1 MPAREY
7 VGPMRLGVL
16 DIGSNT
22 GHLLVVDAHGGAAPL
37 PASSHKQ
44 PLRLAEHLDEGGAVT
59 QAGIDALADF
69 TAEAVVVAEEKGC
82 EDMLAFATS
91 AVRDAGNS
99 YDVLAQVKERTGVEI
114 TVLSGEDEARLTFL
128 AVRRWFGW
136 SAGRLA
142 VFDIG
147 GGSLEIAGGKDEA
160 PDVAWSL
167 PLGAARLARRH
178 FPDGRADD
186 DTVRR
191 VRKEIRAAI
200 ARDAGHLLRTGRP
213 DRAAATSK
221 TFRSLARICGAAP
234 SGEGALVPRVL
245 PLADLCE
252 WIPKLVTMSPAE
264 LADLPGV
271 SPSRSHQIVAGA
283 LVAEAC
289 MDIFDLPELEICPWA
304 LREGVLLERIDQLP
318 VLGRR

>member
-1 MPAREY
+1 
-7 VGPMRLGVL
+7 MRLGVL

-44 PLRLAEHLDEGGAVT
+44 PLRLAEHLDADGAVT
-59 QAGIDALADF
+59 TQGIDALTGFCADA
-69 TAEAVVVAEEKGC
+69 TRVADDKGC
-82 EDMLAFATS
+82 EEMLGFATS
-91 AVRDAGNS
+91 AVRDAVNS
-99 YDVLAQVKERTGVEI
+99 DDVLAHVEEQTGVRLE
-114 TVLSGEDEARLTFL
+114 VLSGEDEARLTFL

-147 GGSLEIAGGKDEA
+147 GGSLEIAAGTDEA

-167 PLGAARLARRH
+167 PLGAARMARLWFGGGTPSEDEVRALRKQV
-178 FPDGRADD
+178 RAD
-186 DTVRR
+186 
-191 VRKEIRAAI
+191 I
-200 ARDAGHLLRTGRP
+200 ARDAGHLLRPGVP

-234 SGEGALVPRVL
+234 SGDGPLVPRVL
-245 PLADLCE
+245 ELETLTA
-252 WIPKLVTMSPAE
+252 WIPKLMELSPEE

-271 SPSRSHQIVAGA
+271 SPSRTHQIVPGA

-304 LREGVLLERIDQLP
+304 LREGVILERLDQIP
-318 VLGRR
+318 VLNPS